1 MVRVTY
7 RIGTSSAEM
16 PTYENCEEPF
26 FKQTGGYGGTQLLNE
41 EHLRTRSEHRGCN
54 RVMRA
59 IKQRGL
65 DLSPL
70 RNMITG
76 AIFFVLLFAILSMN
90 FYAEAAD
97 KDNCLMCHKYR
108 FLGRV
113 DESGRSINYHVPEEV
128 YHNTVHRNVSCRECH
143 TYIKKIPHDPV
154 EEEVNC
160 ANLCH
165 IKTPFS
171 QERFSHEKII
181 EVYKKSAHAPQSGD
195 SALLKEA
202 KPNCKF
208 CHFNPMYTRVSEE
221 RIDYHESLRRC
232 LNCHQEK
239 GVTQAY
245 IHMTHRL
252 RKKTSRSPQEIV
264 ELCAKCHQDV
274 ELMKKLNVSKRGIT
288 AVETYK
294 QSIHGKSVTLGSE
307 VAADCVSCHASNKL
321 HDIYKK
327 DDRRATVEKKNLKK
341 TCSQCHART
350 NSWFVQVAVHPSTE
364 REDNP
369 IVFFANLSL
378 SLALYGTVFGLVGL
392 MLLEIFGRRK
402 DGIKFLLKNGT
413 SWRGKPKQKEKKKK

>member
-1 MVRVTY
+1 MSSLGNFR
-7 RIGTSSAEM
+7 TSA
-16 PTYENCEEPF
+16 T
-26 FKQTGGYGGTQLLNE
+26 LL
-41 EHLRTRSEHRGCN
+41 LL
-54 RVMRA
+54 VFA
-59 IKQRGL
+59 F
-65 DLSPL
+65 LS
-70 RNMITG
+70 I
-76 AIFFVLLFAILSMN
+76 S

-97 KDNCLMCHKYR
+97 KDNCILCHKYQ
-108 FLGRV
+108 FLGRI
-113 DESGRSINYHVPEEV
+113 DENGKRINYNVSENLYNH
-128 YHNTVHRNVSCRECH
+128 TVHRNVSCRECH

-154 EEEVNC
+154 KEEVNC

-181 EVYKKSAHAPQSGD
+181 AVYKKSVHAPQSGD

-208 CHFNPMYTRVSEE
+208 CHLNPMYTRVSEE
-221 RIDYHESLRRC
+221 RIDYQESLRRC

-264 ELCAKCHQDV
+264 ALCAKCHQDV

-307 VAADCVSCHASNKL
+307 VTADCISCHASNAL

-327 DDRRATVEKKNLKK
+327 DDRRATVGKKNLRK

-364 REDNP
+364 REENP
-369 IVFFANLSL
+369 IVFFVNLSL
-378 SLALYGTVFGLVGL
+378 TLALYGTVFGLVGL
-392 MLLEIFGRRK
+392 MLLETFGRRK
-402 DGIKFLLKNGT
+402 NGIKFLLRNGT
-413 SWRGKPKQKEKKKK
+413 SWRGKSKQKEKKKK

>member
-1 MVRVTY
+1 M
-7 RIGTSSAEM
+7 SSLG
-16 PTYENCEEPF
+16 N
-26 FKQTGGYGGTQLLNE
+26 
-41 EHLRTRSEHRGCN
+41 LRTSATFLLL
-54 RVMRA
+54 VFA
-59 IKQRGL
+59 F
-65 DLSPL
+65 LS
-70 RNMITG
+70 I
-76 AIFFVLLFAILSMN
+76 S

-97 KDNCLMCHKYR
+97 KDNCILCHKYQ
-108 FLGRV
+108 FLGRI
-113 DESGRSINYHVPEEV
+113 DENGKRINYNVSENLYNH
-128 YHNTVHRNVSCRECH
+128 TVHRNVSCRECH

-154 EEEVNC
+154 KEEVNC

-181 EVYKKSAHAPQSGD
+181 AVYKKSVHAPQSGD

-208 CHFNPMYTRVSEE
+208 CHLNPMYTRVSEE
-221 RIDYHESLRRC
+221 RIDYQESLRRC

-307 VAADCVSCHASNKL
+307 VTADCISCHASNAL

-327 DDRRATVEKKNLKK
+327 DDRRATVGKKNLRK

-364 REDNP
+364 REENP
-369 IVFFANLSL
+369 IVFFVNLSL
-378 SLALYGTVFGLVGL
+378 TLALYGTVFGLVGL
-392 MLLEIFGRRK
+392 MLLETFGRRK
-402 DGIKFLLKNGT
+402 NGIKFLLRNGT
-413 SWRGKPKQKEKKKK
+413 SWRGKPKQKEKKKKKK